1 MSTTVTI
8 TIVEQKLGL
17 LGTTMPKTEIT
28 ITRPS
33 KAAAIAEA
41 LTMAAAAHRGE
52 FERAWAVIRDQVEPL
67 IAAYRMEVEAQ
78 RAAAAEQPAQ
88 ADEPA

>member
-1 MSTTVTI
+1 MSATVTI
-8 TIVEQKLGL
+8 TIVEQRFGAP
-17 LGTTMPKTEIT
+17 GTVLPKTEIT

-33 KAAAIAEA
+33 KALAIAEA
-41 LTMAAAAHRGE
+41 LTMAAAAHRPE

-78 RAAAAEQPAQ
+78 KAAAAEQPAQ